1 MKVLDKLKLF
11 ENILSKANTAK
22 NSNDILNYVMD
33 QCIKIT
39 GALTGSIMLINP
51 ESNILEIKV
60 FRGLKKERVID
71 TKLNVGE
78 GVTGKVAQ
86 TGKPILIKNADSVD
100 FYIRIRRDLKSELA
114 VPLILDG
121 KVIGVIS
128 VDSNKEAS
136 FTEKDLAFL
145 KDISNFTSQILFKEK
160 LIDDLKE
167 RIGNQ
172 SLLLKISNI
181 LEEGINLDNIFEK
194 IMKIIS
200 SNINIKR
207 GMIVLLNQ
215 ATQLK
220 IFAGYKLSEDAI
232 QRGVYQIGEG
242 ITGKVVKYGKSICIK
257 DISKNKEFLNKMK
270 IRRGNKEINSFF
282 AFPIKYSNKTL
293 GVLGIEKGYINE
305 KDFKNTIDMLTIISS
320 LISNKVHNYEMLE
333 KEKEVLL
340 KRNLELKEKL
350 MEKESDVIFI
360 GKNKKV
366 SDILE
371 TVNIIADTD
380 ATVLITGDTGTGKEV
395 LAKMVHYKSER
406 WDKPFISVNC
416 AAIPENLLESEL
428 FGYKKGAFTGAT
440 TDKKGKFLL
449 ANKGTIFLD
458 EIGDLNLSLQSKML
472 RVLQEKIV
480 EPLGSEKSYK
490 VDVRIISATNKNLSD
505 MVKEKKF
512 REDLFYR
519 VNVITINIPSLS
531 ERKDDI
537 PLFVDYFMKLYNKK
551 YKKNIIGVTDKVNK
565 ILLNYNWPGNIR
577 ELGNIIERAVILSK
591 NGMIDISVLPD
602 HIVGDIARVSDDIF
616 IKVLDDE
623 IKTLP
628 SGNIYK
634 SIITRVEK
642 HLIEH
647 ALINSNNKQ
656 KDAAEFLGIHRNTLY
671 LKKTELKI

>member
-1 MKVLDKLKLF
+1 MKELNKLKLF
-11 ENILSKANTAK
+11 ENILSKANTTK
-22 NSNDILNYVMD
+22 NSNDILNYIMD
-33 QCIKIT
+33 KCIKIT

-51 ESNILEIKV
+51 ESNILQIKV

-71 TKLNVGE
+71 TKLKVGE

-86 TGKPILIKNADSVD
+86 TGKPILIKSADSVD

-128 VDSNKEAS
+128 VDSDKESA
-136 FTEKDLAFL
+136 FTEKDMAFL

-167 RIGNQ
+167 RIANQ

-181 LEEGINLDNIFEK
+181 LEEGINLDNIFDK
-194 IMKIIS
+194 IMKTIS

-215 ATQLK
+215 ANQLK

-257 DISKNKEFLNKMK
+257 DISKNREFLNKMK
-270 IRRGNKEINSFF
+270 IRRGKKEIDSFF

-293 GVLGIEKGYINE
+293 GVLGIEKGYVNE
-305 KDFKNTIDMLTIISS
+305 KDFKETVDILTIISS
-320 LISNKVHNYEMLE
+320 LISNKVHNYEILE

-340 KRNLELKEKL
+340 KKNLELKEKL
-350 MEKESDVIFI
+350 LEKESNIIFI
-360 GKNKKV
+360 GKSKKV

-371 TVNIIADTD
+371 TVNIIANTD
-380 ATVLITGDTGTGKEV
+380 ANVLITGDTGTGKEV
-395 LAKMVHYKSER
+395 LTRMIHYKSER

-440 TDKKGKFLL
+440 ADKKGKFLL

-458 EIGDLNLSLQSKML
+458 EIGDLNFSLQSKLL
-472 RVLQEKIV
+472 RILQEKIV
-480 EPLGSEKSYK
+480 EPLGSEKSYN
-490 VDVRIISATNKNLSD
+490 VDVRIIAATNKNLSD

-519 VNVITINIPSLS
+519 VNVITINIPSIS

-537 PLFVDYFMKLYNKK
+537 PLFVDYFIKLYNKK
-551 YKKNIIGVTDKVNK
+551 YKKNIIGVADKVNEV
-565 ILLNYNWPGNIR
+565 LLNYNWPGNIR
-577 ELGNIIERAVILSK
+577 ELENVIERAIILSK
-591 NGMIDISVLPD
+591 DKVIDISVLPD
-602 HIVGDIARVSDDIF
+602 NILGDSSIEPDDIF
-616 IKVLDDE
+616 IKVLDNE
-623 IKTLP
+623 IKKVS

-642 HLIEH
+642 HLIEY

-671 LKKTELKI
+671 MKRNELKT